1 MAGSGDRQYAVAVM
15 RFDDRN
21 RYAMGG
27 QQGIPA
33 TILFSGGQKV
43 VVRMKEET
51 VAKAG
56 KRNRF
61 AKVELIATPEAQ
73 FGEAQLVELLGLVGE
88 ARSRSRLHAQSRT
101 ILTPLVLTPPVARS
115 TPRSWRRTSCTS
127 GFARASTP

>member
-1 MAGSGDRQYAVAVM
+1 MSGRTYAVAVM

-27 QQGIPA
+27 QAGIPA

-51 VAKAG
+51 IAKAG

-61 AKVELIATPEAQ
+61 AKVELIAGAKAEL
-73 FGEAQLVELLGLVGE
+73 GEAQMVELLGLVGE
-88 ARSRSRLHAQSRT
+88 ARAAPARTLCAALLTRRSSRA
-101 ILTPLVLTPPVARS
+101 V
-115 TPRSWRRTSCTS
+115 RR
-127 GFARASTP
+127 

>member
-1 MAGSGDRQYAVAVM
+1 MAENRHYAVAVM

-21 RYAMGG
+21 RYAMGNQAG
-27 QQGIPA
+27 VPA

-61 AKVELIATPEAQ
+61 AKVEVESETAVEAQ
-73 FGEAQLVELLGLVGE
+73 MIELLGNVGE
-88 ARSRSRLHAQSRT
+88 AKLHHIRRCPNKRSANR
-101 ILTPLVLTPPVARS
+101 
-115 TPRSWRRTSCTS
+115 
-127 GFARASTP
+127 